1 MTSDNYYVYIL
12 TNPERMVIY
21 TGVTN
26 NLSLRIKQHWEHRG
40 DNSCFTGRYYCYY
53 LIYYEEFHDIRDAIS
68 REKELKKWRREKKE
82 NLINTMNPKWNNI
95 LVYY

>member
-1 MTSDNYYVYIL
+1 MKYYYVYFT
-12 TNPERMVIY
+12 TNPTRTVLYI
-21 TGVTN
+21 GVTN
-26 NLSLRIKQHWEHRG
+26 NLARRMSEHRANRNQKLKFAG
-40 DNSCFTGRYYCYY
+40 KYFCYN

-68 REKELKKWRREKKE
+68 REKELKKSRREKKE